1 MHTGSSPSIIVTY
14 AGPPDRSSAVARSVF
29 RVGESIT
36 EFLDSA
42 LARRGKPPG
51 ARCWNAGAA
60 EHRRPASSE
69 VQ

>member
-1 MHTGSSPSIIVTY
+1 M
-14 AGPPDRSSAVARSVF
+14 SARRVCS
-29 RVGESIT
+29 VGESIT

-51 ARCWNAGAA
+51 AHCWNAGAA
-60 EHRRPASSE
+60 EHRRSASSE